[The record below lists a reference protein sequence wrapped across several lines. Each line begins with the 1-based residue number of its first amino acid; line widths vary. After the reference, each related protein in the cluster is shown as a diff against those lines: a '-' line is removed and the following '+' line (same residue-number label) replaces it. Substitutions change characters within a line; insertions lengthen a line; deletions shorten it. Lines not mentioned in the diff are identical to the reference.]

1 MDGCIACSSI
11 GIGNTP
17 ALIFPRG
24 PKRLK
29 ERRRPRSVTSPPS
42 SAWTGPACRYSTSAA
57 AGGGMALTL
66 ARDYGATVTGITLS
80 TEQLAE
86 AQARAKAEA
95 MHGPKPRE

>member
-1 MDGCIACSSI
+1 
-11 GIGNTP
+11 
-17 ALIFPRG
+17 
-24 PKRLK
+24 
-29 ERRRPRSVTSPPS
+29 
-42 SAWTGPACRYSTSAA
+42 
-57 AGGGMALTL
+57 MALTL